1 MNETVHFDHVFL
13 KPVEQIGMHKQPTW
27 ELSFVVT
34 GSGVRTIGGVSEPFS
49 EGDIVLLPP
58 EVPHCW
64 QFSAAY
70 ASIENITVIFSDDF
84 IRSASSAYPE
94 FDGAFSAMKG
104 WTEAVR
110 FTGKTQQFM
119 AEGLRRMSSCSA
131 AGRVACLLSLLVVM
145 AESTEQEAVGGIDKQ
160 SSVQYRLKR
169 IEIFID
175 CNYKRNVS
183 IADIANHVGMNRS
196 ALCVFFRRHT
206 GKTLLERI
214 NERRL
219 AVACHLLRRSSLT
232 VQQICFESGYKDY
245 PHFCRM
251 FKRQMGVTPKMFRKK
266 ETPQKA
272 ISDEF

>member
-94 FDGAFSAMKG
+94 FDGAFSAMKR

-206 GKTLLERI
+206 GKTLLERV

-219 AVACHLLRRSSLT
+219 AVACHLLRRSSFT

>member
-110 FTGKTQQFM
+110 FTGKTQQLM

-160 SSVQYRLKR
+160 SSVQY
-169 IEIFID
+169 
-175 CNYKRNVS
+175 
-183 IADIANHVGMNRS
+183 A
-196 ALCVFFRRHT
+196 
-206 GKTLLERI
+206 
-214 NERRL
+214 
-219 AVACHLLRRSSLT
+219 
-232 VQQICFESGYKDY
+232 
-245 PHFCRM
+245 
-251 FKRQMGVTPKMFRKK
+251 
-266 ETPQKA
+266 
-272 ISDEF
+272 